1 LHKTYIALG
10 SNLGDKFLNLQLAV
24 QAIFEKIGTVTKI
37 SPVYETASWGFKSE
51 NFFNAVLVVKTSF
64 TAREVLAY
72 LLEIEKKLGRTL
84 TSQAGYQSRIID
96 LDILFYDEEIIEM
109 ESLQIPHAQIQNRQF
124 VLQPL
129 VDIAPNVFHAKL
141 KKTAAELLQQCND
154 TIEVEKLPR
163 WLKNPLTEY
172 NLASFNFMAIE
183 GNIGAGKTTLATK
196 IADDFNAKLVLER
209 FADNPFL
216 PKFYEDKS
224 RFAFPLE
231 MSFLADRYQQVHDDL
246 GQLDLFKDFI
256 VADYDI
262 YKSLIFA
269 KVTLQEEEY
278 KLYRRLFELMYK
290 DTKRPDL
297 YIFLFQSTEKLLDNI
312 KKRGRIYE
320 QSISTEYLEAIQK
333 GYLDFIK
340 TNSENQIKIIDITNM
355 DFLKSRKDYLEILR
369 QISQEESKETDRS

>member
-1 LHKTYIALG
+1 MNTLHETYIALG

-24 QAIFEKIGTVTKI
+24 RAIFEDIGSVSKI
-37 SPVYETASWGFKSE
+37 SPVYETASWGFESE
-51 NFFNAVLVVKTSF
+51 NFLNAVLLVKTSF
-64 TAREVLAY
+64 TPQEVLKA
-72 LLEIEKKLGRTL
+72 LLEIEKKIGRTR
-84 TSQAGYQSRIID
+84 TSEVGYQPRIID
-96 LDILFYDEEIIEM
+96 LDILFYDEQIID
-109 ESLQIPHAQIQNRQF
+109 SQTLQIPHPQLQNRRF

-129 VDIAPNVFHAKL
+129 TDIAPNVFHAKL
-141 KKTAAELLQQCND
+141 KKTSEILLQQCSD
-154 TIEVEKLPR
+154 IIPAEKLPR
-163 WLKNPLTEY
+163 WLKNPLSEY
-172 NLASFNFMAIE
+172 NLAAFNFIAIE
-183 GNIGAGKTTLATK
+183 GNIGAGKTTLASK
-196 IADDFNAKLVLER
+196 IAADFNAKLVLER

-262 YKSLIFA
+262 YKSLIFS

-290 DTKRPDL
+290 DTKRPEL
-297 YIFLFQSTEKLLDNI
+297 YIFLFQSTEKLLENI

-320 QSISTEYLEAIQK
+320 QSISAQYLESIQK
-333 GYLDFIK
+333 AYLDFIK
-340 TNSENQIKIIDITNM
+340 TNSKNKIKIIDITNK
-355 DFLKSRKDYLEILR
+355 DFLENRKEYLEILR
-369 QISQEESKETDRS
+369 QISQN